1 MGVKRVKINGD
12 WYDANGWM
20 GATDLTKYGSPTK
33 YTTKEPFAHITGL
46 YHVFDANNNK
56 VGEFHIG
63 NRTYSGRVTDFE
75 A

>member
-12 WYDANGWM
+12 WYDASGWS
-20 GATDLTKYGSPTK
+20 GTIGLTKYDSSMK
-33 YTTKEPFAHITGL
+33 YTTKEPFAHVPGL

-56 VGEFHIG
+56 VGEFHIS